1 YVGNPKAQ
9 LFVSTEPYASDD
21 GPFEITAEAYFDGI
35 PIAEGVN
42 MTGLIELSTPQ
53 LAFPLAQPDSFK
65 VPIFF
70 EADGISGQ
78 HKAVINPLGLPGL
91 GVYTV
96 RVRAEVSEGASWQ
109 QGEGFNPDVPQLPR
123 HTVPEFVRE
132 TTAQFGLNTTR
143 ITPIPD

>member
-1 YVGNPKAQ
+1 
-9 LFVSTEPYASDD
+9 
-21 GPFEITAEAYFDGI
+21 
-35 PIAEGVN
+35 
-42 MTGLIELSTPQ
+42 
-53 LAFPLAQPDSFK
+53 
-65 VPIFF
+65 IFF

-78 HKAVINPLGLPGL
+78 HKAVINPLVLPGL

-143 ITPIPD
+143 ITPIPDDCDENGIPNELEPPGDLDGDGI